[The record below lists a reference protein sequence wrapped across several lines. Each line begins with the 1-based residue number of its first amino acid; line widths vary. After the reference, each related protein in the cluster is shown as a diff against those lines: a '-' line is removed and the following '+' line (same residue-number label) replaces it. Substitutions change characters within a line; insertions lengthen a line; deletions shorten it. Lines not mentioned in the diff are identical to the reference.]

1 MTPFRTLAIRTLATA
16 LTLCAGAAQ
25 AQLVSFDTFSGTTIA
40 PARWN
45 GQEVSQY
52 GAQRGEIVRNLVSG
66 QLHLESRAWSDGSA
80 NSGFGTVQNRLAA
93 VRSDDITDLR
103 ATFTMRTIT
112 MGACA
117 ANTTDFSQG
126 RARLLGFFFNAGT
139 PVPGSSYNDV
149 GAQITIGR
157 ASNSTDAAGVLRVS
171 ASLFRC
177 TDDACINSV
186 SLGFKD
192 LGTASFNTPVE
203 LEMGWEPDS
212 NRFRFQRDA
221 QTVQYLTYTVS
232 DTGTSQIRSKFVG
245 VQSQVMNCTTRIA
258 TYTSA
263 DVDNIKTNALPV
275 VSLAR
280 RAEARRSPASRW
292 DPITPDE
299 ALIGGVN

>member
-1 MTPFRTLAIRTLATA
+1 MTASRTLAARTIAAA
-16 LTLCAGAAQ
+16 LTLAAGTAQ

-40 PARWN
+40 PARWS

-52 GAQRGEIVRNLVSG
+52 GAQRGEIVRNLAAG

-80 NSGFGTVQNRLAA
+80 NAGFGTVQNRLVA

-103 ATFTMRTIT
+103 ATFTMRTLT

-139 PVPGSSYNDV
+139 PVPGSSYNDI

-157 ASNSTDAAGVLRVS
+157 ASNTTDATGVLRVN

-177 TDDACINSV
+177 TDDACISTV
-186 SLGFKD
+186 SLGFRD

-203 LEMGWEPDS
+203 LEVGWEPDS

-221 QTVQYLTYTVS
+221 QAVQYLTYTVS
-232 DTGTSQIRSKFVG
+232 DSGASQIGSKFVG
-245 VQSQVMNCTTRIA
+245 VQSQVMNCTTRIG
-258 TYTSA
+258 TYVSA
-263 DVDNIKTNALPV
+263 DIDNVKTNALPV

-280 RAEARRSPASRW
+280 RAESRRAPTSRW